1 MRLLSTNNQISNITS
16 CKLSDRDLC
25 HLLGRRKPPYYE
37 SAHHPVCVVNPETK
51 FLHFTANQLIIVS
64 WYQTETMVCLRWRFR
79 HRRCLITGRANWHRM
94 GAVIITPHSGA
105 VSIAILSHE
114 LNFYATAHLL
124 RLPPTEEARYRLP
137 CGWMTSSTYR
147 FHATC
152 RPNCLRVRTGAT
164 GIQTGQCGLH
174 FHVCQRSRVIN
185 QISLRSVRPTLR
197 KYHDVTNTAPSE
209 QTPSF

>member
-1 MRLLSTNNQISNITS
+1 
-16 CKLSDRDLC
+16 
-25 HLLGRRKPPYYE
+25 
-37 SAHHPVCVVNPETK
+37 
-51 FLHFTANQLIIVS
+51 
-64 WYQTETMVCLRWRFR
+64 
-79 HRRCLITGRANWHRM
+79 M

-152 RPNCLRVRTGAT
+152 RPNCLRVCPEAP
-164 GIQTGQCGLH
+164 GIQRTIRSALPCWSEFMGHH
-174 FHVCQRSRVIN
+174 F
-185 QISLRSVRPTLR
+185 
-197 KYHDVTNTAPSE
+197 VTHI
-209 QTPSF
+209 